1 MNSAASGSDASG
13 ARSEPEASG
22 GGGAGFARAVTASL
36 SGKTALVTGAA
47 SGIGAACALRFAREG
62 AQVAGLDL
70 GPPASEAWAA
80 VAKSARAESFHLA
93 DVRSE
98 PAVAA
103 AVAEVAQRHG
113 RIDVL
118 VNAAG
123 VAGGGPVHALAAEE
137 WDRVLDVNLKG
148 TFLVC
153 KHVLLRMLEQRS
165 GSIVNLA
172 SIEGL
177 EGFEGG
183 SAYNASKGGV
193 VLLTRNLAID
203 YGRRGIR
210 VNCLCPGLI
219 ETAMTTAVFQPGMEA
234 MRQRFVDAHQ
244 LGRPGR
250 PDEVAAAAL
259 FLASDDASFVTGHAL
274 VVDGGFTAG
283 HRVGVAELL
292 GLD

>member
-1 MNSAASGSDASG
+1 MGRLDA
-13 ARSEPEASG
+13 
-22 GGGAGFARAVTASL
+22 
-36 SGKTALVTGAA
+36 KTALVTGAA

-62 AQVAGLDL
+62 ARIAGLDL
-70 GPPASEAWAA
+70 AAPADEAWNA
-80 VAKSARAESFHLA
+80 VAKAAPDASFHTC

-98 PAVAA
+98 DAICA
-103 AVAEVAQRHG
+103 AVEEIVQRHG
-113 RIDVL
+113 RIDVV

-123 VAGGGPVHALAAEE
+123 VAGGGPVHTITSAE

-153 KHVLLRMLEQRS
+153 KHVLPRMLEQRS

-172 SIEGL
+172 SVEGIEGL
-177 EGFEGG
+177 EGG

-210 VNCLCPGLI
+210 ANCLCPGLI
-219 ETAMTTAVFQPGMEA
+219 ETQMTAVVFQPGMEKV
-234 MRQRFVDAHQ
+234 RERFVDAHQ

-250 PDEVAAAAL
+250 PEEVAAAAL

-274 VVDGGFTAG
+274 VVDGGYLAG
-283 HRVGVAELL
+283 HRLGVSEML
-292 GLD
+292 GLA

>member
-1 MNSAASGSDASG
+1 M
-13 ARSEPEASG
+13 E
-22 GGGAGFARAVTASL
+22 
-36 SGKTALVTGAA
+36 
-47 SGIGAACALRFAREG
+47 
-62 AQVAGLDL
+62 
-70 GPPASEAWAA
+70 AA
-80 VAKSARAESFHLA
+80 VAQ
-93 DVRSE
+93 
-98 PAVAA
+98 
-103 AVAEVAQRHG
+103 VAQRHG

-123 VAGGGPVHALAAEE
+123 VAGGGAVHALAAEE
-137 WDRVLDVNLKG
+137 WDRVLEVNLKG

-153 KHVLLRMLEQRS
+153 KHVLQRMLEQRS

-219 ETAMTTAVFQPGMEA
+219 ETSMTAASSSPGS
-234 MRQRFVDAHQ
+234 RSCWSRFVDAHQ
-244 LGRPGR
+244 LGRAGQPA
-250 PDEVAAAAL
+250 EVAAAAL
-259 FLASDDASFVTGHAL
+259 FLASDDASFVTGHSL

-292 GLD
+292 GLDWSRRFRLDSDADRRADSAERRARWRRSAASDDQRATGAAGHPPRRAAGGPARRSVHRRRRRPRSDC